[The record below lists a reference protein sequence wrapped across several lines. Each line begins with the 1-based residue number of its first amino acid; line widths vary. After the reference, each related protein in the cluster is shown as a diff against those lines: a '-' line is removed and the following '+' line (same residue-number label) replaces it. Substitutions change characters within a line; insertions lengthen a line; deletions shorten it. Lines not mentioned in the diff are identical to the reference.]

1 MPCSAPRHAI
11 LTPWDRNGRFN
22 VSCETSARFGSLE
35 EQAAHGVRFLLATFV
50 SIIEGNVG
58 FVDILT
64 TPVPQGKL
72 GFLDVLRVQ
81 KAKNQSRQ
89 RKERENPGDVTLCSQ
104 IRL

>member
-1 MPCSAPRHAI
+1 MFGPVA
-11 LTPWDRNGRFN
+11 RNSDAVGSQQRFG
-22 VSCETSARFGSLE
+22 VSFETSARIGSLK
-35 EQAAHGVRFLLATFV
+35 EQAAYGVRFLRATFV

-72 GFLDVLRVQ
+72 CFLDVLRVQ

>member
-1 MPCSAPRHAI
+1 M
-11 LTPWDRNGRFN
+11 
-22 VSCETSARFGSLE
+22 
-35 EQAAHGVRFLLATFV
+35 
-50 SIIEGNVG
+50 G

-89 RKERENPGDVTLCSQ
+89 RKERENPGDVTLSNQ